1 MRPILTP
8 ATTLACLG
16 VAALLAAA
24 PARAGAPVFHITP
37 DTLSAD
43 MDGEWRANLVLENH
57 GEWGLYPD
65 SLAMDWVSA
74 DPDSGN
80 RPRRGTRDLNSL
92 VRLATPASAGE
103 ATGVGWTSPAEFDRG
118 TLVFRI
124 GAHDA
129 QKTRYSLT
137 ATVRVLGS
145 ALSDAFPSELLKAG
159 AQQVELVVV
168 TPEEAQQPTPA
179 LLYVPPAGTDARSL
193 LRWTLMFRSRGYTVG
208 VVSPPGSGRSSGAW
222 DQSGPASVAGVAAA
236 LDRLA
241 RVPGVDGKRMLLWGQ
256 GDGATTALLAGVRHP
271 ELAGIV
277 ALDASYDPWATYRAL
292 PDSAKAAFTRAAGRD
307 SAAWRVR
314 SPLAA
319 AATIA
324 APVLVL
330 QTLESG
336 IASSAPAEAFA
347 AVRNGRELYVE
358 ARMNGLEAAPF
369 RRRDAMRVAVDF
381 MQRRTRKP

>member
-1 MRPILTP
+1 
-8 ATTLACLG
+8 
-16 VAALLAAA
+16 
-24 PARAGAPVFHITP
+24 
-37 DTLSAD
+37 
-43 MDGEWRANLVLENH
+43 
-57 GEWGLYPD
+57 
-65 SLAMDWVSA
+65 
-74 DPDSGN
+74 
-80 RPRRGTRDLNSL
+80 
-92 VRLATPASAGE
+92 
-103 ATGVGWTSPAEFDRG
+103 
-118 TLVFRI
+118 
-124 GAHDA
+124 
-129 QKTRYSLT
+129 
-137 ATVRVLGS
+137 
-145 ALSDAFPSELLKAG
+145 
-159 AQQVELVVV
+159 
-168 TPEEAQQPTPA
+168 
-179 LLYVPPAGTDARSL
+179 
-193 LRWTLMFRSRGYTVG
+193 
-208 VVSPPGSGRSSGAW
+208 
-222 DQSGPASVAGVAAA
+222 VAGVAAA

-256 GDGATTALLAGVRHP
+256 GDGASTALLAGVRHP

-277 ALDASYDPWATYRAL
+277 AMDASYDPWATYRAL
-292 PDSAKAAFTRAAGRD
+292 PDSAKAAYTRAAGRD

-347 AVRNGRELYVE
+347 AVRNGKELYVE